1 MVDAVW
7 RSAHAVGMKTFVK
20 ALAAL
25 GAALT
30 VAAAPATAASAE
42 AGPGGNSGWVPFQT
56 PSFTV
61 PAGVAC
67 SFELHGEVVYD
78 HEFTRILE
86 TFPDGTPRVQEFQGA
101 LGVVFTNVE
110 TGESARR
117 DGSGTLRATRN
128 GAGGTEFVFQG
139 NGIAPIFAGSPS
151 PGIYVVSGHNV
162 LVAHSDGSR
171 EFTVVQGTLEN
182 MCQTLA

>member
-1 MVDAVW
+1 
-7 RSAHAVGMKTFVK
+7 MKTFVK

-25 GAALT
+25 WAALM
-30 VAAAPATAASAE
+30 VAAASATAASA
-42 AGPGGNSGWVPFQT
+42 APGGNSGWVPFQT

-78 HEFTRILE
+78 HEFTRVLE
-86 TFPDGTPRVQEFQGA
+86 TFPDGSPKVQEFQGA

-110 TGESARR
+110 TGQSARR
-117 DGSGTLRATRN
+117 DGSGTLRATRD
-128 GAGGTEFVFQG
+128 GDGGTEFVFQG
-139 NGIAPIFAGSPS
+139 NGIAGILAGSPS
-151 PGIYVVSGHNV
+151 PGVYVVSGHNV
-162 LVAHSDGSR
+162 LVAHPDGSR
-171 EFTVVQGTLEN
+171 EFTVVRGTLEN

>member
-1 MVDAVW
+1 
-7 RSAHAVGMKTFVK
+7 MKTFVK

-25 GAALT
+25 GAALM
-30 VAAAPATAASAE
+30 VAAVPSAAASAE
-42 AGPGGNSGWVPFQT
+42 AGGNSGWTPFQT

-78 HEFTRILE
+78 HEYTRVVE
-86 TFPDGTPRVQEFQGA
+86 TFPDGSPKVQEFRGA
-101 LGVVFTNVE
+101 LGVLFTNVD

-117 DGSGTLRATRN
+117 DGSGTLRATRD
-128 GAGGTEFVFQG
+128 GDGGTEFVFHG
-139 NGIAPIFAGSPS
+139 NGIAGVQAGSPS
-151 PGIYVVSGHNV
+151 PGVYVLSGHNV
-162 LVAHSDGSR
+162 LVEHPDGSR